1 MTEMNQRAC
10 VAATMEFFNRIDP
23 TRTWA
28 PNGLPERSRR
38 RLSVKD
44 IPGDGNLAEARVQR
58 KLAAILATDVAGYSR
73 LMGLDEEG
81 TLRALK
87 AHRQALVDQKVAEH
101 RGRIFKTTGDG
112 LLAEFASVVDA
123 VRCAV
128 EIQNGMAARNAD
140 VDVDRRLMFRIGINL
155 GDIIIDGDDVYGD
168 GVNIAARLEGI
179 SEPGGICISGGVHD
193 QVRDKLDLPFEDI
206 GEQMVKNIARPVR
219 AFRITT
225 GSGQRAQLPKAQLQP
240 QLSLP
245 DKPSIAVLPF
255 QNMSGDPEQEYFAD
269 GMVEDIITALSRF
282 KELFVIARN
291 SSFIYK
297 GRAVDIQQVSRDLGV
312 RYVLEGSVRKAG
324 NRVRI
329 TGQLID
335 AETRAHLWADR
346 FDGDLADVFE
356 LQDRITESV
365 VGALQPSLRS
375 AEIER
380 ARRKPPANLDA
391 YDYLLRALPSVI
403 VNASGAETSA
413 AIDLLK
419 EAVRLYPN
427 YAHAHALL
435 ANCFGQMFRL
445 ATGPEREK
453 ARAQALSHARQAITL
468 AQDDSSALATAG
480 FILLIASLDVGG
492 ARTALDKSVA
502 INPNSATALTYR
514 SILFAMAGKPESAIE
529 DAEKA
534 LRLSPLDPAAYLP
547 QMGIVVAH
555 IRQRRYDEACAIA
568 RNVIETN
575 PRYPM
580 SYIHLVVAECGRGDR
595 AEAERQLG
603 RIAEVLPGFKREA
616 LPKMF
621 EMFPEPYRSESLDLL
636 CTAGLVARDAE

>member
-1 MTEMNQRAC
+1 
-10 VAATMEFFNRIDP
+10 
-23 TRTWA
+23 
-28 PNGLPERSRR
+28 
-38 RLSVKD
+38 
-44 IPGDGNLAEARVQR
+44 LAEERVQR
-58 KLAAILATDVAGYSR
+58 KLAAILATDVVGYSR

-87 AHRQALVDQKVAEH
+87 THRQALVDQKLAEH
-101 RGRIFKTTGDG
+101 RGRVFKTTGDG

-140 VDVDRRLMFRIGINL
+140 VEVDRRLVLRIGINL

-168 GVNIAARLEGI
+168 GVNVAARLEGI
-179 SEPGGICISGGVHD
+179 SEPGGICISGGVYD
-193 QVRDKLDLPFEDI
+193 QVRDKLNLPFEDI
-206 GEQMVKNIARPVR
+206 GEQTVKNIARPVR
-219 AFRITT
+219 AFRISTS
-225 GSGQRAQLPKAQLQP
+225 SGQKAELPKTQPQP

-291 SSFIYK
+291 SSFVYK
-297 GRAVDIQQVSRDLGV
+297 ARAVDIRQVSRDLGV

-335 AETRAHLWADR
+335 ADTRAHLWADR

-365 VGALQPSLRS
+365 VGALLPTLRS

-380 ARRKPPANLDA
+380 ARRKPPGNLDA
-391 YDYLLRALPSVI
+391 YDYVLRALPSVI
-403 VNASGAETSA
+403 VNAAGAETSEA
-413 AIDLLK
+413 VDLLK
-419 EAVRLYPN
+419 EAVRLYPT

-435 ANCFGQMFRL
+435 ANCYGQIFRL
-445 ATGPEREK
+445 ATGPEREE
-453 ARAQALSHARQAITL
+453 ARAQAVSHARQAIAL

-480 FILLIASLDVGG
+480 FILLIAGLDVSG
-492 ARTALDKSVA
+492 ARAALDKSVA
-502 INPNSATALTYR
+502 VNPNSATALTYR
-514 SILFAMAGKPESAIE
+514 SILFAVAGDPESAIE

-547 QMGIVVAH
+547 QMGIVMAR
-555 IRQRRYDEACAIA
+555 IRQRRYDEASASA
-568 RNVIETN
+568 RKVIEAN

-580 SYIHLVVAECGRGDR
+580 SYIHLAVAECGRGNR

-603 RIAEVLPGFKREA
+603 RVAEILPGFKREA

-621 EMFPEPYRSESLDLL
+621 DMFPEPYRSGSLDLL
-636 CTAGLVARDAE
+636 RAAGLVARAAE